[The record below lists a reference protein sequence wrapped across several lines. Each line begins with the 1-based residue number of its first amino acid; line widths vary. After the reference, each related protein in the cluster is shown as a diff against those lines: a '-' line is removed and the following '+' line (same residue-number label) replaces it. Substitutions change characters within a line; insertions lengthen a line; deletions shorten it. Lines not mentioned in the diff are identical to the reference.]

1 MKIENFLNYN
11 EYISK
16 RCHVFSMFN
25 LINIDSVL
33 SITITVI
40 YNMLELSM
48 ICNRYKLHVSTIF
61 SYAEGISYKN
71 NNSYTFKVNK
81 LRELL
86 VQLIKKTL
94 YYNK

>member
-1 MKIENFLNYN
+1 
-11 EYISK
+11 
-16 RCHVFSMFN
+16 
-25 LINIDSVL
+25 
-33 SITITVI
+33 
-40 YNMLELSM
+40 MLELSI